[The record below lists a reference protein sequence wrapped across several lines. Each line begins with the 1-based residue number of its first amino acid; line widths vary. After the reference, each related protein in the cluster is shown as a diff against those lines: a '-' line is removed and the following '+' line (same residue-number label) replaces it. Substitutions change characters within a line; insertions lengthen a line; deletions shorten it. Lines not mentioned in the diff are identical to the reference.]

1 MDTDRRY
8 TDEEVR
14 AIFRE
19 SGEGPGP
26 TTSDPGPG
34 GEGLT
39 LAELREIAT
48 EVGLDPNRVAEAARA
63 LEATGAAALQGAA
76 ETPVDV
82 ARPSRGGVASLFG
95 LPPSLPGLPAPL
107 PGLPASLTPAKRTRL
122 GAPLA
127 VSEVVDLPRAPTD
140 AEWQILVGE
149 LRETFGAR
157 GELGGAG
164 SMRDWSNGNLHVA
177 VEPTEAG
184 HRLRMG
190 TLKGSARAME
200 SAGLAMG
207 GAGVLLAAL
216 MGLTGEIQ
224 GALML
229 GGMLGGMSAFYL
241 GANTFGLPRWA
252 RERHAQFQRIGARAV
267 RLLGEAPEPPRQAPE
282 GRSINEDRP
291 INEDRS

>member
-1 MDTDRRY
+1 LPSDL
-8 TDEEVR
+8 
-14 AIFRE
+14 
-19 SGEGPGP
+19 PGR
-26 TTSDPGPG
+26 S
-34 GEGLT
+34 
-39 LAELREIAT
+39 
-48 EVGLDPNRVAEAARA
+48 AA
-63 LEATGAAALQGAA
+63 
-76 ETPVDV
+76 
-82 ARPSRGGVASLFG
+82 
-95 LPPSLPGLPAPL
+95 LPGLPGPL
-107 PGLPASLTPAKRTRL
+107 PGLPGSFTPAKRTWL

-157 GELGGAG
+157 GELTGAG
-164 SMRDWSNGNLHVA
+164 SLRDWSNGNLHVA
-177 VEPTEAG
+177 VEPTETG
-184 HRLRMG
+184 YRLRMG

-207 GAGVLLAAL
+207 GVGVALAAL
-216 MGLTGEIQ
+216 MGLTGEMQ

-267 RLLGEAPEPPRQAPE
+267 QLLGDALEPPEA
-282 GRSINEDRP
+282 RSTIDDGPAIEDSTP
-291 INEDRS
+291 TEDRS